1 MRIILPHLT
10 RTVPGRIRGAAKVVL
25 GASIAIQKPGLDSRK
40 VLPNPKFSDQ
50 PSISEGYRIRSGNDE
65 MKGSDP
71 LAFSWA
77 ETGCDDLWGG
87 LVVKAPTT
95 GIRPSKAESNTDL
108 LGDAIL
114 SYGRRY
120 LAADGTGCHINHKG
134 ISPLAEHARK
144 TGDKGIRTV
153 GRVELEWLG
162 AVAGRAKGEKDSQ

>member
-1 MRIILPHLT
+1 M
-10 RTVPGRIRGAAKVVL
+10 
-25 GASIAIQKPGLDSRK
+25 
-40 VLPNPKFSDQ
+40 LPNPKLSDQ
-50 PSISEGYRIRSGNDE
+50 PSISEGNCIRSGNDE

-87 LVVKAPTT
+87 LVVEAPTT
-95 GIRPSKAESNTDL
+95 GIRPSKAECNADL

-153 GRVELEWLG
+153 GRVELEGLG
-162 AVAGRAKGEKDSQ
+162 AVSGRAKCKKDSK